1 MTSILGIL
9 RCDIL
14 TWVDG
19 DILAHDL
26 IWFIEYSYQQ
36 GAPSFLE
43 AYLERTSK
51 LIVLGSG
58 QFWDVWPTKKFPPGA
73 WVRTKCTEKTCVG
86 LWVWFMILE
95 NAKSKY
101 HRSRRCRGCYKWYQS
116 HPSWFYRCVWARG
129 LGIWC
134 MVHVGT
140 EWSHDMSYDDTWH
153 IDMAKRGGSLIAVD
167 SRGHSLLRGCIVI
180 S

>member
-101 HRSRRCRGCYKWYQS
+101 HRSRRCRGVTNGIRVNPHDFIGVCGLG
-116 HPSWFYRCVWARG
+116 VWAYDA
-129 LGIWC
+129 WC
-134 MVHVGT
+134 MWAQSGHMTCHMMTLGT
-140 EWSHDMSYDDTWH
+140 
-153 IDMAKRGGSLIAVD
+153 
-167 SRGHSLLRGCIVI
+167 
-180 S
+180 